1 MADARLRIV
10 IDALNKAGD
19 DLGKL
24 KKDLQGVDKEAGRA
38 EKSTDKFGG
47 GIQSMMG
54 KVAIATAAVAAVSAA
69 LKQVY
74 QTAREGADLL
84 YVEDRFN
91 NLTTAIGT
99 TSDALMN
106 DLRVATRGL
115 KSDSEL
121 MQGAMDFMSLGLAKS
136 HDEVV
141 RLTSVAG
148 ALGMNMNQLVLTLTN
163 QTTMRFDALGVSVDG
178 FDEKVK
184 ALEASGLSAEEAF
197 SEAFLQQAEEQIE
210 KVGHA
215 ADSTKGSFDRL
226 EAGIKTSM
234 DNIKKDT
241 AKAVE
246 PIIGWLAD
254 LTEGNNSFKEVKR
267 QVDELYESHQITN
280 TQWDELQ
287 RLLYN
292 TAGGQ
297 EQVQYFLELFP
308 GAADRSAQAAANY
321 YDYVILADEANE
333 GLVDSTGRLEGV
345 TLDAALAM
353 QSYTEKLLF
362 KMASE
367 GLGADEALALAEAM
381 GLVDENTMFAASQMD
396 LLRQRY
402 DNGLISAEQYR
413 DAVVALGG
421 EIDGLHDKTVTVT
434 TVLNDPAGIKGWKLT
449 DQKATYTVRTV
460 RTETTDEQRPT
471 GGPVSANNPYIWQEY
486 GYRGEVLVPS
496 QNGYVLSRADA
507 KRILQESGKSGG
519 GTVNYFTLN
528 MPTSNNPS
536 DVAMA
541 FDMLRAYGS

>member
-24 KKDLQGVDKEAGRA
+24 KKDLQGVDKEAGKA
-38 EKSTDKFGG
+38 EKSTGKFGG
-47 GIQSMMG
+47 GLQSMMG

-91 NLTTAIGT
+91 NLTAVIGT

-115 KSDSEL
+115 KSDAEL

-163 QTTMRFDALGVSVDG
+163 RTTMRFDALGVSVDG
-178 FDEKVK
+178 FDDKVK

-197 SEAFLQQAEEQIE
+197 GEAFLQQAEEQIE

-297 EQVQYFLELFP
+297 EQVQHFLELFP

-333 GLVDSTGRLEGV
+333 GLVDSTSRLEGI

-367 GLGADEALALAEAM
+367 GLGSDEALALAEAM

-402 DNGLISAEQYR
+402 DDGLISAEQYK

-421 EIDGLHDKTVTVT
+421 EIEKLQDKTITIDAK
-434 TVLNDPAGIKGWKLT
+434 LNDPHNIKGWKLT

-460 RTETTDEQRPT
+460 RTETTREDRPT
-471 GGPVSANNPYIWQEY
+471 GGPVSANNPYLWQEY

-507 KRILQESGKSGG
+507 ERIVAAGANRGG
-519 GTVNYFTLN
+519 SQQAYAGPTADEIARAVRDGILAAGTI
-528 MPTSNNPS
+528 
-536 DVAMA
+536 
-541 FDMLRAYGS
+541 

>member
-24 KKDLQGVDKEAGRA
+24 KKDLQGVDKEAGKA
-38 EKSTDKFGG
+38 EKSTGKFGG
-47 GIQSMMG
+47 GLQSMMG

-91 NLTTAIGT
+91 NLTAVIGT

-115 KSDSEL
+115 KSDAEL

-163 QTTMRFDALGVSVDG
+163 RTTMRFDALGVSVDG
-178 FDEKVK
+178 FDDKVK

-197 SEAFLQQAEEQIE
+197 GEAFLQQAEEQIE

-297 EQVQYFLELFP
+297 EQVQHFLELFP

-333 GLVDSTGRLEGV
+333 GLVDSTSRLEGI

-367 GLGADEALALAEAM
+367 GLGSDEALALAEAM

-402 DNGLISAEQYR
+402 DDGLISAEQYK

-421 EIDGLHDKTVTVT
+421 EIEKLQDKTITIDVK
-434 TVLNDPAGIKGWKLT
+434 LNDPHNIKGWKLT

-460 RTETTDEQRPT
+460 RTETTGAQRPT
-471 GGPVSANNPYIWQEY
+471 GGPVSANNPYLWQEY

-507 KRILQESGKSGG
+507 ERIVAAGANRGG
-519 GTVNYFTLN
+519 SQQAYAGPTADEIARAVRDGILAAGTI
-528 MPTSNNPS
+528 
-536 DVAMA
+536 
-541 FDMLRAYGS
+541 